1 MKRILILSALILLF
15 ISCQKREWGNPFDP
29 NCPKELFT
37 PTSFTATQMGDSI
50 VLSWSQPNNQI
61 SGFVLE
67 KNTADGSFT
76 QLANPEKSTIKVADR
91 NIEGGIKYGYQLYAH
106 AGSNNSNTV
115 AVEITPLLNA
125 TITTT
130 AFADITATT
139 AISGGKITADGGA
152 AITARGVCW
161 STAENPMIANSK
173 TTDGIGK
180 GSFTSSVTGLTAG
193 TVYYARAYATNSVGT
208 VYGNQIKL
216 TTSAVLPTI
225 STASVS
231 VITAT
236 TATIGGNI
244 SSDGGAV
251 VTVRG
256 VCWSITANPTTA
268 NAKTSDGTGTGIFV
282 SNIPGLTPGATYYI
296 KAYATNSIGTVYG
309 NEVTTKTTAI
319 LPMITTSAISAITS
333 NSATSGGNI
342 NNDGGA
348 ALTVRGVC
356 WSTSQNP
363 TIMDFNTS
371 NSTGTGSFISNLTGL
386 TPGITYYL
394 RAYATNI
401 IGTAYGSEFSF
412 KTTPLIVTDI
422 DGNIYSTVKIG
433 IQVWM
438 IENLKTTKYSNGDLI
453 GTTSPATLLITAENT
468 PKYQWA
474 YSGDESSVATY
485 GRLYTW
491 FTVMDTRGVCPTG
504 WHIANDAEW
513 TTLTTILGGES
524 ISDDKLKETGTIHWL
539 SPNSGSTN
547 SSGFTALP
555 GGSRYLDGTFNHIGV
570 DCVWWSATEAS
581 TIDGWYRRLDNGNA
595 RVGRYADYKWVG
607 LSVRCIKD

>member
-524 ISDDKLKETGTIHWL
+524 ISGDKLKETGTIHWL

>member
-524 ISDDKLKETGTIHWL
+524 ISGDKLKETCTIHWL